1 MRMHG
6 LKKMRARDVSCA
18 RASLIVSGPP
28 TRERETC
35 ERMANDGPGEWY
47 ASLPPVSKFWFA
59 SCALSTIGFHLN
71 FVDPRSMALSW
82 TRVREEWQVWRVV
95 TNFVFIG
102 KFSLGFAMR
111 LVMIAQY
118 AVSLERQTFT
128 GTTGTADFI
137 TFLLFGVGVLTP
149 LEFVVPSLAQA
160 FYADSLIFMCLYM
173 WSRENPRA
181 RVSLMGVVRVG
192 AFYFP
197 WAMLLMTMLMG
208 GDPMPDFLGI
218 IAGHAW
224 YFATTLY
231 PAHAGCRTLVPTPKF
246 ARALAD
252 YINSGSGAVHAAS
265 NAVQPPHTRYFA
277 GRGRRLG
284 GD

>member
-1 MRMHG
+1 MVRV
-6 LKKMRARDVSCA
+6 LTARVQVLV
-18 RASLIVSGPP
+18 RVV
-28 TRERETC
+28 R
-35 ERMANDGPGEWY
+35 
-47 ASLPPVSKFWFA
+47 
-59 SCALSTIGFHLN
+59 ALSTIGFHLN

-128 GTTGTADFI
+128 GRTGTADFI

-181 RVSLMGVVRVG
+181 RVSLMGV
-192 AFYFP
+192 A
-197 WAMLLMTMLMG
+197 
-208 GDPMPDFLGI
+208 
-218 IAGHAW
+218 
-224 YFATTLY
+224 
-231 PAHAGCRTLVPTPKF
+231 K
-246 ARALAD
+246 
-252 YINSGSGAVHAAS
+252 
-265 NAVQPPHTRYFA
+265 
-277 GRGRRLG
+277 
-284 GD
+284 